1 MKQEGGSKR
10 KLSKRKD
17 AEAAVSYYNEV
28 GYPVVCVIEYLL
40 NIVNS
45 SYEEWRTENP
55 SADYHEFVVHLDKM
69 SKSGA
74 LFDLVKLND
83 VSKDVIARMPAS
95 EVYEK
100 YTAWAKEYDKEMY
113 ELVTSNEAMAR
124 EIFNID
130 KEGPKPRK
138 DFAKWDEV
146 KDKIFYFFDEL
157 FYNETAEQ
165 VELPKTLSLEN
176 AKAVIEEYAKKFTFN
191 VGSQEEWFEELKVI
205 GAELG
210 YCANRKEFKANP
222 EAYKGMISDVAGAV
236 RSALSHRTNTPDL
249 YTIMQIIGEE
259 KVRERFNRFLEL

>member
-1 MKQEGGSKR
+1 MKDVYKSCNIPVARYILISTYENAINFTR
-10 KLSKRKD
+10 
-17 AEAAVSYYNEV
+17 EV

-113 ELVTSNEAMAR
+113 ELVTSN
-124 EIFNID
+124 
-130 KEGPKPRK
+130 
-138 DFAKWDEV
+138 
-146 KDKIFYFFDEL
+146 
-157 FYNETAEQ
+157 
-165 VELPKTLSLEN
+165 
-176 AKAVIEEYAKKFTFN
+176 
-191 VGSQEEWFEELKVI
+191 
-205 GAELG
+205 
-210 YCANRKEFKANP
+210 
-222 EAYKGMISDVAGAV
+222 
-236 RSALSHRTNTPDL
+236 
-249 YTIMQIIGEE
+249 
-259 KVRERFNRFLEL
+259 

>member
-1 MKQEGGSKR
+1 MQTFNNIGNY
-10 KLSKRKD
+10 L
-17 AEAAVSYYNEV
+17 VSIMRDLLFFLL
-28 GYPVVCVIEYLL
+28 YPITLKKTL
-40 NIVNS
+40 H
-45 SYEEWRTENP
+45 
-55 SADYHEFVVHLDKM
+55 DYHEFVVHLDKM

-191 VGSQEEWFEELKVI
+191 VSFYYIKKI
-205 GAELG
+205 
-210 YCANRKEFKANP
+210 
-222 EAYKGMISDVAGAV
+222 
-236 RSALSHRTNTPDL
+236 H
-249 YTIMQIIGEE
+249 
-259 KVRERFNRFLEL
+259 